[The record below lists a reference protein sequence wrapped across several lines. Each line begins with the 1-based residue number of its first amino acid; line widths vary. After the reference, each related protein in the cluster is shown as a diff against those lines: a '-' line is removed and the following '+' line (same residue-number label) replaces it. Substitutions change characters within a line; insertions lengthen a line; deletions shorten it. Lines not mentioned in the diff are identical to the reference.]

1 MNCNFRINLVEEY
14 LKRIS
19 LDENIKSYYKDRTV
33 LITGGAGAVGSNLVI
48 ALSLLVGD
56 AGKVVVID
64 NLSSIKVKDT
74 SNIMPM
80 GNVMFVLGDI
90 TSDEDLKRVFKEKP
104 SMVFHLAAFLKKL
117 TL

>member
-1 MNCNFRINLVEEY
+1 MNYNFRINLVEEY

-19 LDENIKSYYKDRTV
+19 LDENIKSYYKDRSV
-33 LITGGAGAVGSNLVI
+33 LVTGGAGAVGSNLVI

-90 TSDEDLKRVFKEKP
+90 TSDEDR
-104 SMVFHLAAFLKKL
+104 SQ
-117 TL
+117 TST